1 MGQTP
6 TPQQG
11 FPLDQGAMLPL
22 LTDRSCSRKALLAAR
37 AVCGESRPYGSKG
50 RGWPQGHP
58 LTRLDQAE
66 PANQTLLWHQRQ
78 CRQDS
83 GMVAV
88 CVHVLVA
95 ILRKELVLELSLSLM
110 LQVLSVNVFEQVTLV
125 ELFTTTAS
133 QDEALDSRNQLM
145 LWN

>member
-1 MGQTP
+1 M
-6 TPQQG
+6 
-11 FPLDQGAMLPL
+11 
-22 LTDRSCSRKALLAAR
+22 
-37 AVCGESRPYGSKG
+37 
-50 RGWPQGHP
+50 
-58 LTRLDQAE
+58 
-66 PANQTLLWHQRQ
+66 
-78 CRQDS
+78 
-83 GMVAV
+83 
-88 CVHVLVA
+88 LVA